1 MASSRE
7 ELEQVAALLE
17 GLGNAVPS
25 RAVVF
30 HERRRE
36 AYQKVKIRSPV
47 HARRLLLHPRLQDRI
62 REARELVALGEGLS
76 ALLEECDSLAERTAA
91 VENLVRGSQDPA
103 VTRAADVHLGGHRKA
118 LEYVGVGVDSQEGLE
133 IGRKR
138 AKELAAVLDAVGRAV
153 PLFSEALQILHRL
166 EQAGDL
172 SAAALAADLKRWRA
186 EFLSAAPSDAWIET
200 VTHAL
205 EIHRK
210 RMVANQMAPEPPP
223 RPPSQQQQPEPQPPP
238 RAEERPAAAWSAP
251 PARLE
256 PPPARPEPPPRAVP
270 VEARFSLPTIEDL
283 LSECREWATAL
294 SGTIDD
300 VRPLADRKRAIEQGS
315 PTPEAINALGDDV
328 VALRARLREKALDDI
343 RSKLEVFN
351 RRVRVYTSI
360 CGAHP
365 DLQASVPKGNAAN
378 VALPEEYSDF
388 EESLGKAQVKF
399 SARANNDQAKLH
411 EALSAQAA
419 GLREKCAGIRQGRRS
434 IEVDRKLLDL
444 ETRIPLVPSLPQPA
458 LTSIEHYELCLE
470 LEQEFAS
477 LRAACGEGVSQV
489 TTRGEELQTR
499 VGKLQKLLD
508 LMPELDG
515 DLTGIAKRLEA
526 AKTWA
531 PDALLDP
538 YDAELSQVDLLLALR
553 ESSARQTAE
562 ERLSALK
569 NFFEDA
575 NRELSAVS
583 SAEETFAFPEQTLSD
598 AERLAE
604 LLMEAT
610 AFEERLK
617 TQIAAGIE
625 QLRGQ
630 LPSLGERVRAAFAA
644 GESQRSGNS
653 QIAGSLLLEYDELPR
668 GDRDL
673 ETLSQVRQWTQQ
685 VEVFLYSIERERH
698 DLQDEVNDLLSRIAT
713 LRRQGG
719 DVYYPRWVRRVEA
732 LVGGVDGGVPA
743 ADTARLQL
751 AEARRLLQGLE
762 RDSLHRMSEEVEA
775 ARTRI
780 EAELRRPGDARF
792 VQNARRILAELERYG
807 YRSLPPMP
815 IVRQL
820 TMLKTETMRT
830 SSR

>member
-1 MASSRE
+1 MAGSRE

-62 REARELVALGEGLS
+62 REARELVSLGEGLS

-91 VENLVRGSQDPA
+91 VENLVRGCQDPA
-103 VTRAADVHLGGHRKA
+103 VSRAAEVHLGGHRKA
-118 LEYVGVGVDSQEGLE
+118 LEYVGVGVDSPEGLE
-133 IGRKR
+133 IGWKR
-138 AKELAAVLDAVGRAV
+138 AKELAAVLDSVARAV
-153 PLFSEALQILHRL
+153 PLFSEALQILRRL

-186 EFLSAAPSDAWIET
+186 ELLAAVPSDAWIET
-200 VTHAL
+200 VTNAL
-205 EIHRK
+205 EVHRK
-210 RMVANQMAPEPPP
+210 RMVANQMAQEPPPSQRQPRPQPQPEPPP
-223 RPPSQQQQPEPQPPP
+223 QAEQ
-238 RAEERPAAAWSAP
+238 RADPAWSAP
-251 PARLE
+251 PE
-256 PPPARPEPPPRAVP
+256 KPEPPRHAAP
-270 VEARFSLPTIEDL
+270 VEPRFSLPTIEDL

-294 SGTIDD
+294 TGSIDE

-315 PTPEAINALGDDV
+315 PAAEAINALGDDV
-328 VALRARLREKALDDI
+328 VALRARLREKALEEI

-351 RRVRVYTSI
+351 RRVRVYSGI

-365 DLQASVPKGNAAN
+365 DLQALVPKGNAAN

-399 SARANNDQAKLH
+399 SARANNDQARLH

-419 GLREKCAGIRQGRRS
+419 ALREKCAGIRQGRRS
-434 IEVDRKLLDL
+434 IEVDRRLLDL
-444 ETRIPLVPSLPQPA
+444 ESRIPLVPSLPQPA

-470 LEQEFAS
+470 LEQEFGS
-477 LRAACGEGVSQV
+477 LRAECGEGVSRV
-489 TTRGEELQTR
+489 TARGEELQSR
-499 VGKLQKLLD
+499 VERLQELLD

-515 DLTGIAKRLEA
+515 DLSGIDKRLEA

-538 YDAELSQVDLLLALR
+538 YDAELSQVDSLLALR
-553 ESSARQTAE
+553 ESSAQQTAE
-562 ERLSALK
+562 EKLSALQS
-569 NFFEDA
+569 FFEGADL
-575 NRELSAVS
+575 ELSAVS
-583 SAEETFAFPEQTLSD
+583 PAEETFAFPETPLSGPGHY
-598 AERLAE
+598 AE
-604 LLMEAT
+604 LLREAS

-617 TQIAAGIE
+617 VRIAAGIS

-630 LPSLGERVRAAFAA
+630 LPSFCERVRAAFTA
-644 GESQRSGNS
+644 GEPERSGNS

-668 GDRDL
+668 GDCDL
-673 ETLSQVRQWTQQ
+673 ETLSQVRQWSQQ

-775 ARTRI
+775 ARTRV

-792 VQNARRILAELERYG
+792 VQNARRILAELERNG
-807 YRSLPPMP
+807 YRTLPPMP

-820 TMLKTETMRT
+820 TMLKAETMRST
-830 SSR
+830 RR